1 MGDSRTEMSNSCGVE
16 MTSSSQI
23 NKETSKRPE
32 YVVFS
37 ETDARIRKDV
47 KQLIEEIEHK
57 ITQVSLRSAT
67 YDELGRLL
75 DLLPNVELTND
86 DNIISMAE
94 LAASILISQLEL
106 EHQAL
111 KEGKS
116 STLNSIPGG
125 LNDWAQKIF
134 FRSTSSNVALAK
146 RIRKKIAK
154 EIRIYQNPLAAVLS
168 AGGSP
173 AAQLISGLTWFTII
187 FLMFIGLGAFS
198 IFLMKEKVESTGE
211 AYNLGF
217 DQGYQLGNDQRPD
230 EPEPDNV
237 PQFNEQIKFNVL
249 RNQSVESSRIL
260 VDASGQP
267 KAGIV
272 KHLDTTDLLVETLA
286 GRREGRDDF
295 LFSSREMSGIYLVI
309 FAGGLGSIVSVMIRL
324 RSLDSQSR
332 SQSVIPFFVGFF
344 KPFIGTA
351 FSLFVI
357 ALLEAKVVVI
367 PAFELDSD
375 LKKYLYFVVAFTAGF
390 SEVLVPDLLSKTER
404 SIAKDK

>member
-23 NKETSKRPE
+23 NQETSKRAE

-47 KQLIEEIEHK
+47 KQLIEEIETK
-57 ITQVSLRSAT
+57 ITQVSLRSST

-94 LAASILISQLEL
+94 LAASILISQLEIENL
-106 EHQAL
+106 AL
-111 KEGKS
+111 KEGK
-116 STLNSIPGG
+116 TDALNSLPSN

-134 FRSTSSNVALAK
+134 FRSTSSNITLAK

-187 FLMFIGLGAFS
+187 FMMFIGLGAFS
-198 IFLMKEKVESTGE
+198 IFVMKARVESTGE

-217 DQGYQLGNDQRPD
+217 DQGYQLGSDQSSEADPSAA
-230 EPEPDNV
+230 PEGGEEIDL
-237 PQFNEQIKFNVL
+237 NVL
-249 RNQSVESSRIL
+249 RNQSIASSRIL
-260 VDASGQP
+260 VDATGHP

-272 KHLDTTDLLVETLA
+272 KHLDTTDLVVETLA

-295 LFSSREMSGIYLVI
+295 LFSSREMSGVYLVI

-324 RSLDSQSR
+324 RSLDSQNR

-357 ALLEAKVVVI
+357 ALLEAKVVII

-390 SEVLVPDLLSKTER
+390 SEVLVPDLLHKTER
-404 SIAKDK
+404 SLAKDK

>member
-1 MGDSRTEMSNSCGVE
+1 
-16 MTSSSQI
+16 MTSKSQVG
-23 NKETSKRPE
+23 KETSKQTG
-32 YVVFS
+32 YAVFS
-37 ETDARIRKDV
+37 ETDARIRRDV
-47 KQLIEEIEHK
+47 KQLIEDIENK

-86 DNIISMAE
+86 ENIISMAE
-94 LAASILISQLEL
+94 LATSILISQLEIENL
-106 EHQAL
+106 AL
-111 KEGKS
+111 KEGKAS
-116 STLNSIPGG
+116 DLNSLSSGF
-125 LNDWAQKIF
+125 NFWVQKIF
-134 FRSTSSNVALAK
+134 TSSTSSNVALAK

-154 EIRIYQNPLAAVLS
+154 EIRIYKNPLAAVLS

-173 AAQLISGLTWFTII
+173 AAQLISGLTWFTIV
-187 FLMFIGLGAFS
+187 FLMFIGLGACS
-198 IFLMKEKVESTGE
+198 IYLMKEKIQSTGE

-217 DQGYQLGNDQRPD
+217 DQGYQLGSDNHPDETDPPD
-230 EPEPDNV
+230 EPDISG
-237 PQFNEQIKFNVL
+237 QIEINTL
-249 RNQSVESSRIL
+249 SNQPAEGSRITIDL
-260 VDASGQP
+260 AGQP

-272 KHLDTTDLLVETLA
+272 KHLDTTDLLVETLV
-286 GRREGRDDF
+286 GKREGRDDF

-332 SQSVIPFFVGFF
+332 SQSVIPFFTGFF

-404 SIAKDK
+404 SIAKDNN

>member
-1 MGDSRTEMSNSCGVE
+1 
-16 MTSSSQI
+16 MTSKSRA
-23 NKETSKRPE
+23 NKEISRQAG

-37 ETDARIRKDV
+37 ETDARIRKNI
-47 KQLIEEIEHK
+47 KQLIEDIENK

-86 DNIISMAE
+86 ENLISMAE
-94 LAASILISQLEL
+94 LATSILISQLEVENL
-106 EHQAL
+106 AL
-111 KEGKS
+111 KEGKLSDPNS
-116 STLNSIPGG
+116 SSGG
-125 LNDWAQKIF
+125 LNLGILKLFPSPTA
-134 FRSTSSNVALAK
+134 SNVALAQ

-154 EIRIYQNPLAAVLS
+154 EIRIYKNPLAAVLS

-173 AAQLISGLTWFTII
+173 AAQLISGLTWFTIL
-187 FLMFIGLGAFS
+187 FLMFLGLGACS
-198 IFLMKEKVESTGE
+198 VYLMKEKIQNTGE

-217 DQGYQLGNDQRPD
+217 DQGYQLGSNNKPD
-230 EPEPDNV
+230 ETAPLNDPDIEPTEIN
-237 PQFNEQIKFNVL
+237 PLN
-249 RNQSVESSRIL
+249 NQLIEGPRIML
-260 VDASGQP
+260 DLAGQP
-267 KAGIV
+267 KAGV
-272 KHLDTTDLLVETLA
+272 VQHLDTNDLLAQTLV

-309 FAGGLGSIVSVMIRL
+309 FAGGLGSIVSIMIRL

-404 SIAKDK
+404 SISKENS

>member
-1 MGDSRTEMSNSCGVE
+1 
-16 MTSSSQI
+16 MTSKSQVSE
-23 NKETSKRPE
+23 KTSKQTG
-32 YVVFS
+32 YIVFS
-37 ETDARIRKDV
+37 ETDVRIRRNV
-47 KQLIEEIEHK
+47 KQLIEDIENK
-57 ITQVSLRSAT
+57 ITQVSLISTT
-67 YDELGRLL
+67 YDELGHLL

-86 DNIISMAE
+86 ENLISMAE
-94 LAASILISQLEL
+94 LATSILLSQLEV
-106 EHQAL
+106 ENMAL
-111 KEGKS
+111 KEREAS
-116 STLNSIPGG
+116 HLNSSSGG
-125 LNDWAQKIF
+125 FKVWTQKLF
-134 FRSTSSNVALAK
+134 LRSTASNVALAQ

-154 EIRIYQNPLAAVLS
+154 EIRIYKNPLAAVLS

-173 AAQLISGLTWFTII
+173 ASQLISGLTWFTIL
-187 FLMFIGLGAFS
+187 FLMFLGIGACS
-198 IFLMKEKVESTGE
+198 VYLMKEKIQSTGE

-217 DQGYQLGNDQRPD
+217 DQGYQLGSDNNLDKVDPGNDPNIGQTEVD
-230 EPEPDNV
+230 
-237 PQFNEQIKFNVL
+237 IL
-249 RNQSVESSRIL
+249 GNQLIEGPRIR
-260 VDASGQP
+260 VDLADQP

-272 KHLDTTDLLVETLA
+272 QHQDTADLLVQTLV

-357 ALLEAKVVVI
+357 ALLEAKIVVI

-404 SIAKDK
+404 SISKENN